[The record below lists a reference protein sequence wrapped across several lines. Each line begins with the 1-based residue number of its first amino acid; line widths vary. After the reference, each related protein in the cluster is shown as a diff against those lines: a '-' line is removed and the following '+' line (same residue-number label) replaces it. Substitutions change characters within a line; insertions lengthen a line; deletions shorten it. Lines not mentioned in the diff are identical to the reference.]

1 MLEKIVEGGDSDEAF
16 EMDPQEHIQEMLDGF
31 EKGIY
36 IERDICYTQLYIIL
50 IVFNFSTYLVFEFH
64 TL

>member
-36 IERDICYTQLYIIL
+36 IEIYVTLSFFSKYI
-50 IVFNFSTYLVFEFH
+50 TYCI
-64 TL
+64 

>member
-36 IERDICYTQLYIIL
+36 IYTLSRCFFEIYY
-50 IVFNFSTYLVFEFH
+50 TYCI
-64 TL
+64 